1 MYEIMPLTRR
11 TGVTRGYNPFS
22 LLNEI
27 EKNFFTESPSSLGF
41 KTDIKDTGDAYE
53 LAADLPGFDKENIHV
68 EIEGDILTIS
78 AERNSEVDEKDEE
91 GTYIRRERTY
101 GSFSRGFDIS
111 NIDADKIA
119 VKYENGVLTL
129 DMPKKGADEPKVKR
143 LTIA

>member
-11 TGVTRGYNPFS
+11 SQLTRGYNPFAIFDD
-22 LLNEI
+22 L
-27 EKNFFTESPSSLGF
+27 EKSFFNQGTTPGF

-53 LAADLPGFDKENIHV
+53 LEADLPGFDKDDIHV
-68 EIEGDILTIS
+68 EIEGDVMTIS
-78 AERNSEVDEKDEE
+78 AERKTETEEKDDE

-119 VKYENGVLTL
+119 VKYENGVLKL
-129 DMPKKGADEPKVKR
+129 DMPKKGVEEPQVKR